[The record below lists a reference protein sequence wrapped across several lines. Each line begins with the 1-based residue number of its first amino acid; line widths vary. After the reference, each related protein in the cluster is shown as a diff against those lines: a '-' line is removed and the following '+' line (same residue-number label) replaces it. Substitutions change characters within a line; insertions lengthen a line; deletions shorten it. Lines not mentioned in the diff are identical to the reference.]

1 MRRIDQAFWSIMSAK
16 LCSNRNGTRE
26 VRLKIDV
33 QNVVDEAKLWYSV
46 VANVCEEK
54 GEEKDDERMSK

>member
-1 MRRIDQAFWSIMSAK
+1 MSAK